1 MPREQSKCTRYP
13 PRTAQPAVTSPP
25 ARFMYQSPPAG
36 VTKVASCAVC
46 DLSVNVTINPDLPS
60 NRPPSLP
67 PSDVVQPGPQPEP
80 EPDGAPMPNPQSKK
94 PVSPS
99 RLQSQCPLNQY
110 CVYCASA
117 ALLANKANVAARAK
131 KHTRMTSRDILQR
144 RHCVIASRDLKGAGP
159 GSGMDK
165 ESVSS
170 LAKPSATAWDRLAPC
185 CGGFRNEAGVRSRR
199 RSARPCRSHRRGRH
213 VVPAQR

>member
-25 ARFMYQSPPAG
+25 AR
-36 VTKVASCAVC
+36 VTKVASCAGC
-46 DLSVNVTINPDLPS
+46 DLSVHVTINPDLPS
-60 NRPPSLP
+60 NRPPPLP

-110 CVYCASA
+110 CVY
-117 ALLANKANVAARAK
+117 
-131 KHTRMTSRDILQR
+131 
-144 RHCVIASRDLKGAGP
+144 
-159 GSGMDK
+159 
-165 ESVSS
+165 
-170 LAKPSATAWDRLAPC
+170 
-185 CGGFRNEAGVRSRR
+185 F
-199 RSARPCRSHRRGRH
+199 
-213 VVPAQR
+213 